1 MAPHSSLSLKV
12 ACRTSTLDKD
22 FRKSFCLSLP
32 TCGVCRP
39 RRAIVRKVLGLEW
52 GLVVRR
58 YFRVTFF
65 YGVKV
70 GLPVGVVSVTVGLA
84 LRVGVGLK

>member
-12 ACRTSTLDKD
+12 ASRTSTLDKD

-65 YGVKV
+65 
-70 GLPVGVVSVTVGLA
+70 TV
-84 LRVGVGLK
+84 LK